1 MRRGRIA
8 SASDRKPAPR
18 SEMVAR
24 SSRCVKLRWLAA
36 AIKVGK
42 TLDDFLIPGAD
53 KGSVAKPTK
62 KTWKVRK
69 PRK

>member
-1 MRRGRIA
+1 
-8 SASDRKPAPR
+8 
-18 SEMVAR
+18 MVAR

-53 KGSVAKPTK
+53 KGSAAKPRQ
-62 KTWKVRK
+62 KTRK
-69 PRK
+69 MRKARK